1 MEEVAAE
8 LDSKFQET
16 EKKLDTVAW
25 KVEQLVK
32 VDTAGAAAAGNSLSA
47 AQLLSSV
54 QEIRKDFNS
63 LVGEVE
69 QLKND
74 QQTAMNDIMQELRTA
89 METAEQLQGNLNMPN
104 KDS

>member
-32 VDTAGAAAAGNSLSA
+32 VDTAGTAAGGNSLSA
-47 AQLLSSV
+47 AQLLTSV

-89 METAEQLQGNLNMPN
+89 METAEQLQGNLNMNN

>member
-16 EKKLDTVAW
+16 EKKLDSVSW

-32 VDTAGAAAAGNSLSA
+32 VESAAAGAAGDSLSA
-47 AQLLSSV
+47 AQLLTSV
-54 QEIRKDFNS
+54 QEIRRDFGA

-69 QLKND
+69 QLKV
-74 QQTAMNDIMQELRTA
+74 TSP
-89 METAEQLQGNLNMPN
+89 GPN
-104 KDS
+104 VT

>member
-16 EKKLDTVAW
+16 EKKLDSVSW

-32 VDTAGAAAAGNSLSA
+32 VESGAAGAAGDSLSA
-47 AQLLSSV
+47 AQLLTSV
-54 QEIRKDFNS
+54 QEIRRDFGA

-69 QLKND
+69 QLKVTSLD
-74 QQTAMNDIMQELRTA
+74 LV
-89 METAEQLQGNLNMPN
+89 
-104 KDS
+104 

>member
-16 EKKLDTVAW
+16 EKKLDSVSW

-32 VDTAGAAAAGNSLSA
+32 VESGAAGDSLSA
-47 AQLLSSV
+47 AQLLTSV
-54 QEIRKDFNS
+54 QEIRRDFGA

-69 QLKND
+69 QLKVTSPD
-74 QQTAMNDIMQELRTA
+74 LML
-89 METAEQLQGNLNMPN
+89 PH
-104 KDS
+104 